1 MNMIDTDI
9 GINGGIRM
17 KKRLIMSA
25 AFLLVALIVLSFV
38 LDNGGETDQATEVG
52 ADVDSS
58 EYGQETGLEPGNMAP
73 DFELETVTG
82 ETVRLSDL
90 RGEKVLLNF
99 WATWCPPCRA
109 EMPDMQKYHEDSDE
123 GIILAVN
130 LTETEESMGQ
140 IEDFLDEYGIT
151 FQVLIDETTEVSS
164 TYNAF
169 ALPTSYLINSDGVIH
184 RQTIGAINYDLI
196 AEQFNEME

>member
-1 MNMIDTDI
+1 
-9 GINGGIRM
+9 M